1 MTEPEN
7 RPNNSLPTSHFTA
20 DTFKWEDYL
29 FLLLRH
35 WYWLALSVAIALCLA
50 TLKIM
55 RTTPLYTR
63 SAAMLIKVDD
73 KSTSSKTS
81 QEFEN
86 LGIVGTGTN
95 ITNEIITLKSPS
107 LMKKVVKRLGLDVQ
121 MSMAEGLHSIP
132 LYKQTPVSVQLP
144 DAKNES
150 ECSFHMKLQ
159 RNSTVTLYGFSG
171 VAHGQRV
178 TAKLGETVKTPVGR
192 VLVQATPYWKQCFTS
207 EEITVTKSKLTS
219 VGLAYTGRLNVSPI
233 NKESSILTLSLVDAS
248 QQRADDVLLVL
259 MDVYNEEW
267 LKDRNLAAV
276 NTYEF
281 ITERLVALSQE
292 LGDVDKQIS
301 DVRSQSNLAFDDPSA
316 KYFQKSEDNQQQ
328 IFALTNQLGV
338 ARYLRDYMDDQSKK
352 SRLLPSNS
360 GIRSQG
366 IEQMI
371 TDYNTLLLDRNEALA
386 NSSMQN
392 PDVQRMNLL
401 LEEKRTVISQS
412 IDNLIDQYN
421 QQLRNWERTERQTQ
435 SDLANAPYK
444 AKALLTISRQQKVKE
459 SLYLYLLQKR
469 EENELSKSYEVKN
482 TRLIQEPSG
491 TNIPSAPRRKFTLFI
506 AMVIGIAIP
515 MLILFVMEFTNHR
528 VRGRKDLDDLN
539 IPFLGEIPTMAGK
552 KRWWQ
557 RAKKNVERKV
567 YIQENCKDLINE
579 SFRILRTK
587 LDYFISSINQGD
599 SKVIMITSFNAG
611 SGKSF
616 ISLNLAKVLALKGK
630 RVLAIDMDLRH
641 TSLSTIAK
649 SPKIG
654 ITSYLG
660 NQQDDYENLICKN
673 AIGENAD
680 LLPVG
685 IIPPNPTEVLLSERM
700 QTLFNLLRPQ
710 YDYIILDCPP
720 IDIVADTSIVKKYA
734 DISLFVVRA
743 GLMDRRLLKD
753 VEKLHNQN
761 VYNHMALLLN
771 GTDYI
776 SGRYGRY
783 RYGYGYGYRY
793 GYGYGY
799 GHPYGYVQKS

>member
-1 MTEPEN
+1 
-7 RPNNSLPTSHFTA
+7 
-20 DTFKWEDYL
+20 
-29 FLLLRH
+29 
-35 WYWLALSVAIALCLA
+35 
-50 TLKIM
+50 
-55 RTTPLYTR
+55 
-63 SAAMLIKVDD
+63 
-73 KSTSSKTS
+73 
-81 QEFEN
+81 
-86 LGIVGTGTN
+86 
-95 ITNEIITLKSPS
+95 
-107 LMKKVVKRLGLDVQ
+107 
-121 MSMAEGLHSIP
+121 
-132 LYKQTPVSVQLP
+132 
-144 DAKNES
+144 
-150 ECSFHMKLQ
+150 
-159 RNSTVTLYGFSG
+159 
-171 VAHGQRV
+171 
-178 TAKLGETVKTPVGR
+178 
-192 VLVQATPYWKQCFTS
+192 
-207 EEITVTKSKLTS
+207 
-219 VGLAYTGRLNVSPI
+219 
-233 NKESSILTLSLVDAS
+233 
-248 QQRADDVLLVL
+248 
-259 MDVYNEEW
+259 
-267 LKDRNLAAV
+267 
-276 NTYEF
+276 
-281 ITERLVALSQE
+281 
-292 LGDVDKQIS
+292 
-301 DVRSQSNLAFDDPSA
+301 
-316 KYFQKSEDNQQQ
+316 
-328 IFALTNQLGV
+328 
-338 ARYLRDYMDDQSKK
+338 
-352 SRLLPSNS
+352 
-360 GIRSQG
+360 
-366 IEQMI
+366 
-371 TDYNTLLLDRNEALA
+371 
-386 NSSMQN
+386 
-392 PDVQRMNLL
+392 
-401 LEEKRTVISQS
+401 
-412 IDNLIDQYN
+412 
-421 QQLRNWERTERQTQ
+421 
-435 SDLANAPYK
+435 
-444 AKALLTISRQQKVKE
+444 
-459 SLYLYLLQKR
+459 
-469 EENELSKSYEVKN
+469 
-482 TRLIQEPSG
+482 
-491 TNIPSAPRRKFTLFI
+491 
-506 AMVIGIAIP
+506 
-515 MLILFVMEFTNHR
+515 MEFTNHR
-528 VRGRKDLDDLN
+528 VRGRKDLDDLS
-539 IPFLGEIPTMAGK
+539 IPFLGEIPTMASK

-700 QTLFNLLRPQ
+700 QTLFNLLRPL